1 MLRKGFTGIRRYS
14 MTLLL
19 QYLAGR
25 LSNLEANLQES
36 SSKCRQ
42 NVQAPLVAAL
52 ETRQAQAHL
61 FEAFGARKS
70 VKSAKCQRQSPYIV
84 TKLMCLPLGSSIIAS
99 ECRNSLTEVLHSY
112 TEAVL

>member
-1 MLRKGFTGIRRYS
+1 MLRKGFTGMRQYN
-14 MTLLL
+14 MTILL

-25 LSNLEANLQES
+25 PGILGANLQGL

-52 ETRQAQAHL
+52 ETRQAQALL

-70 VKSAKCQRQSPYIV
+70 VKSAKCQRQTSSIFS
-84 TKLMCLPLGSSIIAS
+84 KLMCLPLGNSILAS
-99 ECRNSLTEVLHSY
+99 ECRTSAADVLHSY
-112 TEAVL
+112 TEAML